1 MTGAITLADV
11 AARTDALVVA
21 CTRCDRAGRYSLD
34 TLIINHGRRF
44 GIPALLVKLSAN
56 CPKRLSV
63 SGYDMCGIHAPELPA
78 LFMPKVE

>member
-34 TLIINHGRRF
+34 TLIINHGLAFRHPVVA
-44 GIPALLVKLSAN
+44 G
-56 CPKRLSV
+56 
-63 SGYDMCGIHAPELPA
+63 
-78 LFMPKVE
+78 